1 MAQCV
6 QSVQEFIQDSFVPMV
21 AVLCSEDAEKV
32 TRKNNLNFPELL
44 RPFCRLTSEGM
55 NRHLLRGLQLC
66 GTRWLD
72 SDVSLPRFLKQCSY
86 ASEIA
91 DVSD

>member
-32 TRKNNLNFPELL
+32 TRKNNLNFSELV
-44 RPFCRLTSEGM
+44 RPFCRLTSEG
-55 NRHLLRGLQLC
+55 LC
-66 GTRWLD
+66 LY
-72 SDVSLPRFLKQCSY
+72 VL
-86 ASEIA
+86 I
-91 DVSD
+91 

>member
-32 TRKNNLNFPELL
+32 TRKNNLNFSELL
-44 RPFCRLTSEGM
+44 RPFCRLTSEGEGFDTQQLEVFM
-55 NRHLLRGLQLC
+55 LELPHYTRG
-66 GTRWLD
+66 
-72 SDVSLPRFLKQCSY
+72 
-86 ASEIA
+86 I
-91 DVSD
+91 